1 MEDVYLIGYNNIAR
15 VRGYVNLFF
24 FMAAAGYVN

>member
-1 MEDVYLIGYNNIAR
+1 MEDIDSIGYNDIAR
-15 VRGYVNLFF
+15 VRGYVNPFF